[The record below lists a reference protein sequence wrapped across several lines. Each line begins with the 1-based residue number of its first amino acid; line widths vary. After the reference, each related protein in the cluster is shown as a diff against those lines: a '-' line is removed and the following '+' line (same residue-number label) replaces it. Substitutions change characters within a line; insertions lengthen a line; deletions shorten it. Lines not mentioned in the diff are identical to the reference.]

1 MKFYK
6 NTQLVFDFDWDKKNQ
21 IITEYRDP
29 AYITCKELFIEDMKL
44 EECKEYFYFKK
55 KFMKIKSGKIVKMK
69 MILFNI

>member
-6 NTQLVFDFDWDKKNQ
+6 NTQLVFDFDWDKENQ

-44 EECKEYFYFKK
+44 EECKEYFHFKK
-55 KFMKIKSGKIVKMK
+55 KIHERK
-69 MILFNI
+69 